1 MRYINKY
8 KNIIEE
14 KYNNYQED
22 ERFNRNHKVLNLKP
36 PCSILKN
43 TSKKEVKF

>member
-1 MRYINKY
+1 MKYTNKF

-22 ERFNRNHKVLNLKP
+22 ERFNRKSETCVI
-36 PCSILKN
+36 C
-43 TSKKEVKF
+43 